1 MRYEAVP
8 LQMCKNMLL
17 SLTTSLNKVLSVF
30 QGSFTQTAKKKKKRW
45 PRQHQQQKFGQQNEN
60 KKKNKMTINL
70 RKSR

>member
-30 QGSFTQTAKKKKKRW
+30 QGSFTQTAKKTAD
-45 PRQHQQQKFGQQNEN
+45 HDNTSN
-60 KKKNKMTINL
+60 KSLDNKMRIK
-70 RKSR
+70 RKTK

>member
-30 QGSFTQTAKKKKKRW
+30 QGSFTQTAKKKPLTTTTPATKVWTTK
-45 PRQHQQQKFGQQNEN
+45 
-60 KKKNKMTINL
+60 
-70 RKSR
+70 

>member
-17 SLTTSLNKVLSVF
+17 SLTTSLNKVLSVKVHLLK
-30 QGSFTQTAKKKKKRW
+30 QQKNRW

>member
-30 QGSFTQTAKKKKKRW
+30 QGSFTQTAKKKTAD
-45 PRQHQQQKFGQQNEN
+45 HDNTSN
-60 KKKNKMTINL
+60 KSLDNKMRIK
-70 RKSR
+70 RKTK